1 MVELTLV
8 FFLGA
13 LVAGLIGVLL
23 LPAIWRRALRLTR
36 ERLERA
42 LPLNANEILAE
53 RDRERAVFAVRSLA
67 LDQRLEAMQGEVL
80 AAKRE
85 VGERLATEAGLRARL
100 EGVEADLA
108 TTAKTLAKAEALL
121 GQRQSE
127 VDRLGAEVI
136 EAREQLQ
143 GMAARRAELEQ
154 HLRDLAVRLEEER
167 RARDEAEVHTASAR
181 AAEAEERARAQALR
195 NELLARQHEARD
207 AARPLS

>member
-13 LVAGLIGVLL
+13 LVAGLMGVLL

-67 LDQRLEAMQGEVL
+67 LDQRLEAMQAEVL

-85 VGERLATEAGLRARL
+85 VGERLAAEAGMRARL
-100 EGVEADLA
+100 ESVEADLA
-108 TTAKTLAKAEALL
+108 TKTKALAKAEAELAL
-121 GQRQSE
+121 RQGE
-127 VDRLGAEVI
+127 VDRLGGEVI
-136 EAREQLQ
+136 EARERIEGLVA
-143 GMAARRAELEQ
+143 MRADLEQ
-154 HLRDLAVRLEEER
+154 KLRELAVRLEEER
-167 RARDEAEVHTASAR
+167 RARDEADVHTASAR

-207 AARPLS
+207 AARP